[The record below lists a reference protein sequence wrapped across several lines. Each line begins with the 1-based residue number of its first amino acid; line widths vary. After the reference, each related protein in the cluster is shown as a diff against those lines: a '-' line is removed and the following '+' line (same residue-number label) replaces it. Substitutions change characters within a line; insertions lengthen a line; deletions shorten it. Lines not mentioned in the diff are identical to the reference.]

1 MRVISE
7 RQYLRFPIKNE
18 FKLDAPL
25 IEALKQWKK
34 LVNEG
39 PPRPIEMAC
48 SKPADLVIFTD
59 GFTPDPRSSETLPD
73 RVGAVMFDRRL
84 RQPVQFSATVPVEI
98 KKRWLQRTTQIVP
111 VEMIATVL
119 ALETF
124 AERVRGADVILL
136 IDSEAVEGSLVK
148 GYSSRDDLCRIISLF
163 WELAFQLRVRI
174 FIDRVSTDANPA
186 DWPSRDKL
194 FLGEAVGWRTVQAS
208 WPSSLFE

>member
-1 MRVISE
+1 MGEVGRAFLRVISE

-73 RVGAVMFDRRL
+73 RVG
-84 RQPVQFSATVPVEI
+84 QSC
-98 KKRWLQRTTQIVP
+98 
-111 VEMIATVL
+111 
-119 ALETF
+119 
-124 AERVRGADVILL
+124 L
-136 IDSEAVEGSLVK
+136 IGD
-148 GYSSRDDLCRIISLF
+148 
-163 WELAFQLRVRI
+163 
-174 FIDRVSTDANPA
+174 
-186 DWPSRDKL
+186 
-194 FLGEAVGWRTVQAS
+194 
-208 WPSSLFE
+208 